1 MTDKELKMLASATP
15 QQRAFLLRTMSQ
27 PSQQFQGFDQ
37 SQMGKLMA
45 NEESREAGAAL
56 ASLASEQAALQQMQM
71 GRPRQIPHGG
81 AKSWLEAASEGFSA
95 GMGMYDKMRAQK
107 AKADAVRQLGLLS
120 QSENEPMSS
129 RMGSMPNPDDLA
141 NDAPTYTEMESMGIE
156 VPKAPLAIATPV
168 TPPQP
173 LSSPQSLSSR
183 SGSTPNPQLLA
194 SPQPL
199 SSRSGSIPNPQNLR
213 SASNPMTPGMKNENI
228 SSMLRN
234 GAVLDPY
241 TGQVFYR

>member
-1 MTDKELKMLASATP
+1 MTDEQLKMLASATP
-15 QQRAFLLRTMSQ
+15 QQRAFLLRTMGSQSQ
-27 PSQQFQGFDQ
+27 PFQGFDQ

-107 AKADAVRQLGLLS
+107 AKADAIRQLGLLS

-129 RMGSMPNPDDLA
+129 RMGSIPNPGDLA
-141 NDAPTYTEMESMGIE
+141 NGAPAYTEMEGMGIE

-173 LSSPQSLSSR
+173 LAAPQPLIRPSAADPMKAPISSR
-183 SGSTPNPQLLA
+183 SGSMPNPQDM
-194 SPQPL
+194 
-199 SSRSGSIPNPQNLR
+199 RY
-213 SASNPMTPGMKNENI
+213 ASNPMTPGMKNENI

-241 TGQVFYR
+241 TGKVFYR